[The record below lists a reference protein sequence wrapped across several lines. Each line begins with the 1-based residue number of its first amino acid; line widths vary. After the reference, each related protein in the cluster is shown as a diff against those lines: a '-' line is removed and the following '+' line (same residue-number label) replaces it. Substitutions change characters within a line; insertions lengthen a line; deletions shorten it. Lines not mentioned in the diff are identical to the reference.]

1 MSTNDGE
8 KLEHYPSEP
17 NSNKD
22 WAVWHH
28 FEIIVSK
35 DPNEEN
41 TLKTTLES
49 IALLICNLQLTLTN
63 NPKREDK

>member
-1 MSTNDGE
+1 MSKNNGE
-8 KLEHYPSEP
+8 KLEHYLCES
-17 NSNKD
+17 NTNKD
-22 WAVWHH
+22 LAAWHH

-35 DPNEEN
+35 DLNAEN
-41 TLKTTLES
+41 TLKTTLKS

>member
-1 MSTNDGE
+1 MSSNNGE
-8 KLEHYPSEP
+8 KLDHYLSEP
-17 NSNKD
+17 TTNKD
-22 WAVWHH
+22 LAVWHH
-28 FEIIVSK
+28 LEIIVSK
-35 DPNEEN
+35 GLNKEN

>member
-1 MSTNDGE
+1 MFTNNGD
-8 KLEHYPSEP
+8 KLEHYLSEP
-17 NSNKD
+17 NTNKD
-22 WAVWHH
+22 LAVWRH

-35 DPNEEN
+35 NLNEEN

>member
-1 MSTNDGE
+1 ME
-8 KLEHYPSEP
+8 RERERLEHCLSEP
-17 NSNKD
+17 NTNTD
-22 WAVWHH
+22 LAVWHL

-35 DPNEEN
+35 DLNEEN